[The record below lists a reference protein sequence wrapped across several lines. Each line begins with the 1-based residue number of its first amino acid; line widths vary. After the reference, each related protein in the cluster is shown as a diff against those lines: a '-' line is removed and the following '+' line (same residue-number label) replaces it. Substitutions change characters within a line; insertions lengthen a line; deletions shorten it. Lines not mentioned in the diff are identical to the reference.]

1 MHVVTRGSCRVCGSR
16 ALSPVIDLGAQ
27 MLASAFI
34 LDGETRELPQRK
46 VPLELVRCDPL
57 KDENA
62 CGLVQLRHS
71 FPKELIYSN
80 YGYASG
86 VNQTMRDAL
95 ADITR
100 RAQDFVKLSAK
111 DIVVDIGAND
121 GTLLKAYDVPGLD
134 RIGFDPARN
143 VAQPG
148 EPFTRVVDFFNA
160 EAFRRARG
168 PEARA
173 KIITSIAMFYDL
185 DEPAAF
191 LKDIASIL
199 HQDGIWIVQ
208 FADLPGM
215 LLTNMYDNICHEH
228 VAYYHLAPIE
238 RLFAQAGLQLVDLE
252 LNDVNASSYRL
263 YVRHKHGPAATDEGL
278 ARVRAQQT
286 AEFNMKLD
294 ENEPYERFKE
304 NVISS
309 RYALRYLLE
318 FLKKEGKKVIG
329 YGASTKGNVILQYCG
344 ITQDLVPY
352 LADRNPRK
360 HGGSTL
366 GSDIPIIS
374 EEDARKMKP
383 DYFLVLPYH
392 FLPEMRKREKDFI
405 DRGGRF
411 IVPVPTVQLIP

>member
-1 MHVVTRGSCRVCGSR
+1 MHVVTRLSCRVCGSK
-16 ALSPVIDLGAQ
+16 ALTPVIDLGAQ

-34 LDGETRELPQRK
+34 LDGETRELPNRK
-46 VPLELVRCDPL
+46 VPLELVRCDPQA
-57 KDENA
+57 DENA

-100 RAQDFVKLSAK
+100 RAQDFVKLEAK

-121 GTLLKAYDVPGLD
+121 GTLLKAYDVAGLD

-143 VAQPG
+143 VAQAG
-148 EPFTRVVDFFNA
+148 EPFTRVIDFFNA

-168 PEARA
+168 PDARA
-173 KIITSIAMFYDL
+173 KIVTSIAMFYDL

-199 HQDGIWIVQ
+199 HRDGIWIVQ

-263 YVRHKHGPAATDEGL
+263 YVRHKHGPAATDAGL

-286 AEFNMKLD
+286 AEFNMRLD
-294 ENEPYERFKE
+294 ENAPYDRFRE

-318 FLKKEGKKVIG
+318 FLKKEGKLVIG

-344 ITQDLVPY
+344 ITSDLVPY

-374 EEDARKMKP
+374 EEEARRKKP

>member
-1 MHVVTRGSCRVCGSR
+1 MHVVTRLSCRVCGSK
-16 ALSPVIDLGAQ
+16 ALTPVIDLGAQ

-34 LDGETRELPQRK
+34 LDGETRELPNRK
-46 VPLELVRCDPL
+46 VPLELVRCDPQA
-57 KDENA
+57 DENA

-100 RAQDFVKLSAK
+100 RAQDFVKLEAK

-121 GTLLKAYDVPGLD
+121 GTLLKAYDVAGLD

-143 VAQPG
+143 VAQAG
-148 EPFTRVVDFFNA
+148 EPFTRVIDFFNA

-168 PEARA
+168 PDARA
-173 KIITSIAMFYDL
+173 KIVTSIAMFYDL

-199 HQDGIWIVQ
+199 HRDGIWIVQ

-228 VAYYHLAPIE
+228 VAYYHLSPIE

-263 YVRHKHGPAATDEGL
+263 YVRHKHGPAATDAGL

-286 AEFNMKLD
+286 AEFNMRLD
-294 ENEPYERFKE
+294 ENAPYDRFRE

-318 FLKKEGKKVIG
+318 FLKKEGKLVIG

-344 ITQDLVPY
+344 ITSDLVPY

-374 EEDARKMKP
+374 EEEARRKKP